1 MRINMNYLIHY
12 GVDGQKWGTRR
23 YQNEDGS
30 YKPGA
35 EGRYDPVYIPKGRKL
50 SKTEFDEKYRE
61 TGTRNFNRTNRS
73 KLSDQ
78 EIRVKKGETFKRV
91 SSIDEKEI
99 REQTYASVRE
109 DDINT
114 YSHYL
119 PTTHGHKESY
129 LLSYK
134 ATNDIVSPSERKR
147 VDLFIQSLSDEIKE
161 ESKTLF
167 GKKKESVKTGRE
179 YIESLIETAKMY
191 DKLTGGKITTDNNL
205 KDLGDKK
212 ARQSM
217 SDEEYGERAYNV
229 FTTLGLCDSN
239 NAFTKQYLSNVTK
252 AGYNALIDD
261 NDAGRLS
268 NMPFILLNS
277 SQNLVKTGSEKL
289 TKEMIEQAGNELTEI
304 LKRK

>member
-1 MRINMNYLIHY
+1 MIYGNNDELSHH
-12 GVDGQKWGTRR
+12 GVDGQKWGRRR

-50 SKTEFDEKYRE
+50 SKQEFDEKYRE

-78 EIRVKKGETFKRV
+78 DVRIKKGETIKRV
-91 SSIDEKEI
+91 SSVDEKEI

-147 VDLFIQSLSDEIKE
+147 VDLFIKSLSDEIKE
-161 ESKTLF
+161 EKKTLF
-167 GKKKESVKTGRE
+167 GKKETIKSGRD
-179 YIESLIETAKMY
+179 YIESLVETAKMY
-191 DKLTGGKITTDNNL
+191 DKMTGGKITTDNNL
-205 KDLGDKK
+205 KDFGDKK
-212 ARQSM
+212 TRQSM

-239 NAFTKQYLSNVTK
+239 NAFTKNYISNVTK

-268 NMPFILLNS
+268 NLPLIVLNS
-277 SQNLVKTGSEKL
+277 KSNLTKTGSEKL
-289 TKEMIEQAGNELTEI
+289 TKEAIERAGNELTEI